1 MRDRDAVTLHPS
13 GHIESPGDLHVSPD
27 VRVAFS
33 RFAGLTSAAYS
44 DDNAILMKLVDA
56 ETGEAFAA
64 GAPPPHGEGALAL
77 RVEVSTGGADGAE
90 DWSELLPWSDE
101 GDEYLVMIGRRYRI
115 MSPGGP
121 LFELHPPHPCR
132 ELVRV
137 VMRNPR
143 SFCPRLHRMRL
154 GEE

>member
-64 GAPPPHGEGALAL
+64 GAPPP
-77 RVEVSTGGADGAE
+77 TGKVRWHFA
-90 DWSELLPWSDE
+90 S
-101 GDEYLVMIGRRYRI
+101 RYRLAA
-115 MSPGGP
+115 PTEPRTGP
-121 LFELHPPHPCR
+121 SCCHGR
-132 ELVRV
+132 TKAT
-137 VMRNPR
+137 
-143 SFCPRLHRMRL
+143 STSS
-154 GEE
+154 